1 MNPDEAPVIKIENVF
16 VDREKALQYLED
28 ELRSRK
34 NRTIE
39 KAIRIT
45 QHPELEKP
53 DS

>member
-1 MNPDEAPVIKIENVF
+1 MDSVKDPVIEIEDIF